1 LCPDSLCRFDKAL
14 NFVVSHNLRPLL
26 ESFQPVLVGNQKIRK
41 RFPGNNIGKG
51 GRVEEDIIGKTDGIS
66 ACQQEIM
73 QIECQNAV
81 GSNVA
86 KNIEKTC
93 PLPIFLKNRKDVVW
107 KIG

>member
-1 LCPDSLCRFDKAL
+1 MPKERL
-14 NFVVSHNLRPLL
+14 
-26 ESFQPVLVGNQKIRK
+26 
-41 RFPGNNIGKG
+41 
-51 GRVEEDIIGKTDGIS
+51 
-66 ACQQEIM
+66 
-73 QIECQNAV
+73 QIECQIAV